1 MKRALTL
8 VTSLTAA
15 GLGCRAPDPTPAY
28 ARADAAAT
36 RLATTLR
43 ERLQAA
49 MRAGGPVAAV
59 AVCTS
64 DAPAIASRITAE
76 TGVRV
81 GRASLRMRSAANTP
95 PPWVAAWLRAQ
106 GERPA
111 EGAVGA
117 RSVGDGAARVI
128 RPIAVEPVCVMCH
141 GDPAVMAPALRDAI
155 AAAYPGDRATGYR
168 PGDLRGALWA
178 EAPMAR

>member
-1 MKRALTL
+1 MKRALALATL
-8 VTSLTAA
+8 ITAVP
-15 GLGCRAPDPTPAY
+15 GCRAPDPTPAY

-49 MRAGGPVAAV
+49 MRAGGPTAAV
-59 AVCTS
+59 AVCAS
-64 DAPAIASRITAE
+64 EAPVIAARITAE

-81 GRASLRMRSAANTP
+81 GRASLRARSPANTP

-111 EGAVGA
+111 EGVVGA
-117 RSVGDGAARVI
+117 RSVADGAARVL
-128 RPIAVEPVCVMCH
+128 RPIAVEPVCVTCH
-141 GDPAVMAPALRDAI
+141 GEAAAMAPALRDAI

-178 EAPMAR
+178 EAPLAR